1 MHNFELPFPADF
13 LAGSSFKEG
22 EREKQGKKKKA
33 VAESAVKFA
42 LSVENFQCS
51 RQGRKFNLRNRVG
64 FQTKFQTFQRVST
77 FSVFSKAPPPPP
89 LPPPYRN
96 ISILYHAYDLQYSSA
111 HVTPADSSNTIFL
124 FFRPFSLRSMRRC
137 TSTSHFIR
145 LSQRERERKRE
156 KERRLDCFHSLDVL
170 TKLPV
175 SCRSL
180 SSTCLQREILP
191 TRGCCRYNILRLV
204 GDYYDG

>member
-13 LAGSSFKEG
+13 LAGSSFKERER

-89 LPPPYRN
+89 LPSPYRN

-137 TSTSHFIR
+137 TSISHFIR
-145 LSQRERERKRE
+145 LSQRERDDWTASTRSMCW
-156 KERRLDCFHSLDVL
+156 LSYPFLVDPYLQ
-170 TKLPV
+170 PV
-175 SCRSL
+175 CRGKSCRL
-180 SSTCLQREILP
+180 GVVVDTIFW
-191 TRGCCRYNILRLV
+191 G
-204 GDYYDG
+204 